1 MVIWSILRLVILSS
15 DHLVIWSYGNLIIW
29 SSNHLVN
36 MVILSSD
43 YLVIWSCGHL
53 VNMVIWSFGQYGHL
67 FNSNILKDHTILMEH
82 LSQQW
87 IICAL
92 SDSCFGD
99 LIEQSG
105 YLVVITNCVLFFFF
119 VEGYVCDV
127 HGIQSNCNGGIF
139 SRWVQMALMGPNGY
153 KKVQMCLNESKLA

>member
-82 LSQQW
+82 LSQQ
-87 IICAL
+87 
-92 SDSCFGD
+92 
-99 LIEQSG
+99 
-105 YLVVITNCVLFFFF
+105 
-119 VEGYVCDV
+119 
-127 HGIQSNCNGGIF
+127 
-139 SRWVQMALMGPNGY
+139 
-153 KKVQMCLNESKLA
+153 